1 MRPLLD
7 LKQITVDPV
16 VVRQIPYG
24 MALYYM
30 ALPLAYEEEQ
40 ASVIMAHPE
49 NHTALIRLRDLLN
62 ADVVP
67 VRGTREAIYDTLQ
80 QFYPNHWLPT
90 PKILAWR
97 AQDNT
102 SDGVSDLAAFF
113 GAALSTEVT
122 MPATSATDLEALLAT
137 THEDCYSLTVLRP
150 CEANPRELVSR
161 ASSPILLVYDE
172 ARPLKRILIA
182 LRGFSSD
189 DYTLDWLIPLIRHTN
204 AAVTLMPILSS
215 SSGQLQQFLNSKGM
229 WRDHV
234 RGCLQ
239 RLNRCGI
246 HAQLR
251 LCEGDPVQQLAGEV
265 TTGDYDLLAI
275 TAEGYGEFVSGV
287 LVALE
292 HHSSGAHCPVLVM
305 KPICR

>member
-7 LKQITVDPV
+7 LKQITVDPAM
-16 VVRQIPYG
+16 VRRIPYG

-30 ALPLAYEEEQ
+30 ALPLAYEENQ

-49 NHTALIRLRDLLN
+49 NCTALIRLRDLLN
-62 ADVVP
+62 VDVVP
-67 VRGTREAIYDTLQ
+67 VRGTREAIYDMLQ
-80 QFYPNHWLPT
+80 QFHPNYVLPAH
-90 PKILAWR
+90 KILAWNV
-97 AQDNT
+97 QDDT
-102 SDGVSDLAAFF
+102 SDGVCDLAAFF
-113 GAALSTEVT
+113 GVALSTEVT
-122 MPATSATDLEALLAT
+122 LQPAPAPDLEALLAT
-137 THEDCYSLTVLRP
+137 ANEECYSLTVLHP
-150 CEANPRELVSR
+150 HEAPPRELVSR

-215 SSGQLQQFLNSKGM
+215 SSSQLHQLLNSKGI
-229 WRDHV
+229 WRDHMHS
-234 RGCLQ
+234 CLQ
-239 RLNRCGI
+239 QLRSSGI

-251 LCEGDPVQQLAGEV
+251 LCEGNPLQQLADAV
-265 TTGDYDLLAI
+265 TTGVYDLLVI
-275 TAEGYGEFVSGV
+275 TAEGYGEFVSNV
-287 LVALE
+287 LAELD
-292 HHSSGAHCPVLVM
+292 HHAPGARCPVLVM

>member
-7 LKQITVDPV
+7 LKQIAVDPA

-40 ASVIMAHPE
+40 ASVIMVHPE
-49 NHTALIRLRDLLN
+49 NRTALSRLRDLLN
-62 ADVVP
+62 VDVVP
-67 VRGTREAIYDTLQ
+67 VRGTRDAIFDTLQ
-80 QFYPNHWLPT
+80 QVHPNHVLPAH
-90 PKILAWR
+90 KILAWS

-102 SDGVSDLAAFF
+102 SDGVCDLAAFF
-113 GAALSTEVT
+113 GTALSTEVT
-122 MPATSATDLEALLAT
+122 MQAVSAPDLEVLLAT
-137 THEDCYSLTVLRP
+137 ANEECYSLTVLRP
-150 CEANPRELVSR
+150 REAPARELVSR

-172 ARPLKRILIA
+172 ARPLRRILIA

-215 SSGQLQQFLNSKGM
+215 SSSQLHQLLNSKGI
-229 WRDHV
+229 WRDHM
-234 RGCLQ
+234 RSCLQ
-239 RLNRCGI
+239 QLRLSGI

-251 LCEGDPVQQLAGEV
+251 WCEGNPLQQLAGAV
-265 TTGDYDLLAI
+265 TTGVYDLLVI
-275 TAEGYGEFVSGV
+275 TAEGYGEFVSSV
-287 LVALE
+287 LAELE
-292 HHSSGAHCPVLVM
+292 HHSPGARCPVLVM